1 MPHGLSISHLAS
13 IVERVVDL
21 LIDRAPSPIGTI
33 LLVSDGKAL
42 RALEF
47 EEHEPRMRQLLR
59 YHYGDYRLTFAA
71 DSSGLKDRI
80 SDYFAGRFDAL
91 DAVPVRTG
99 GTPFQRE
106 VWAALRAIP
115 VGTATTYGRL
125 AAKLGRPNASRAVGL
140 ANGSNPVSIVVPCHR
155 VIGADGT
162 LTGYGGGLARK
173 RWLLE
178 HEGIRLPGS
187 GARKTA

>member
-1 MPHGLSISHLAS
+1 M
-13 IVERVVDL
+13 DL
-21 LIDRAPSPIGTI
+21 FIDRIPSPIGTI
-33 LLVSDGKAL
+33 LLVSDGEAL
-42 RALEF
+42 RALDF
-47 EEHEPRMRQLLR
+47 EEYEPRMRLLLR
-59 YHYGDYRLTFAA
+59 RQYGDYHLMPATNPG
-71 DSSGLKDRI
+71 GLNNRI
-80 SDYFAGRFDAL
+80 MDYLAGRFDAL

-115 VGTATTYGRL
+115 IGSTTTYGRL
-125 AAKLGRPNASRAVGL
+125 AAMLGKPAASRAVGL

-178 HEGIRLPGS
+178 HEGVRLPGF
-187 GARKTA
+187 GAKRTA